1 MSGLR
6 LSVPDSPL
14 IPVPP
19 DPRAEHRQAVE
30 EAFAAILS
38 NSADLAPEALAAQAT
53 EFARATGVVPRR
65 LETLLPAG
73 LCPSGP
79 GAFVRARIRVYPR
92 P

>member
-1 MSGLR
+1 MSGPGFL
-6 LSVPDSPL
+6 PPISPL

-38 NSADLAPEALAAQAT
+38 NSADLAPEALAAQST
-53 EFARATGVVPRR
+53 ELEPRAWCRD
-65 LETLLPAG
+65 G
-73 LCPSGP
+73 LKRSSRPGSAPSGP